1 MSGVGLLVVD
11 LSVNGPLDPSHFYL
25 VRSVSGAGV
34 RLLEGSRLS
43 ADGSGGFKP
52 VAEVLFLV
60 RPPIRDSGLASSE
73 LLQV

>member
-1 MSGVGLLVVD
+1 MSGSGLLVVD
-11 LSVNGPLDPSHFYL
+11 MSVKGPVDPNQFYL
-25 VRSVSGAGV
+25 VRSVNGAGV

-52 VAEVLFLV
+52 VAEVLFLA
-60 RPPIRDSGLASSE
+60 RPPIRESGVNTSE